1 MGCAKLRESYV
12 GERGAGRIYITPYR
26 LCRAQIDLSVLLEFS
41 VNVMRIRI
49 RIRIRIYIFHH
60 IDTS

>member
-12 GERGAGRIYITPYR
+12 GERGAGGIYITPYR

-41 VNVMRIRI
+41 VNVMRIK
-49 RIRIRIYIFHH
+49 
-60 IDTS
+60 